1 MINIE
6 VETYLKNREKLKN
19 NNVYK
24 EEFEH
29 DNCGAG
35 FICNDHDASD

>member
-24 EEFEH
+24 EEF
-29 DNCGAG
+29 
-35 FICNDHDASD
+35 